1 MVDDLRAENTVFRLF
16 RKFTR
21 EAQLLAL
28 SSIAIVVACLSLLLA
43 FMALDNAKDAKLRAE
58 YQDKYIEDL
67 SDKIGVLEVRVI
79 NAEKDK

>member
-1 MVDDLRAENTVFRLF
+1 M
-16 RKFTR
+16 
-21 EAQLLAL
+21 LAL